1 MRKSE
6 TRVGNN
12 EQSER
17 EKEREWTRTGQKRAR
32 AERRSLREF
41 SLFRGIED
49 SIVSELRVNADN
61 ELQVRMYL
69 RMTRQRIRRVQQ

>member
-1 MRKSE
+1 MRKNE
-6 TRVGNN
+6 TGVGNN

-17 EKEREWTRTGQKRAR
+17 EKERENGRELARNAR

-49 SIVSELRVNADN
+49 SIVSELRVNVDN

-69 RMTRQRIRRVQQ
+69 RMTHQRIRRAPQ

>member
-6 TRVGNN
+6 TGVGNN

-17 EKEREWTRTGQKRAR
+17 EKERENGRELARNAR

-41 SLFRGIED
+41 SLFHGIED

-69 RMTRQRIRRVQQ
+69 RMTHQRIRRVQQ